1 MDMELWATGKFKP
14 FDPAAREAILLTTGA
29 MNPIHRGHVA
39 MLHAAADRL
48 RTEGYKVVRAYVSP
62 SHDGYVQPKA
72 AASCTIGLSA
82 GFRLEVARRAVA
94 DDPLVAVGAWE
105 ALQPGDWPDFPE
117 VCNDLQSRVGVLVYY
132 VCGTDHATKCGLW
145 NGMSEVGVVV
155 VPRAGDN
162 PRAEQ
167 PSKRVFVAG
176 PAQGEAAGFSSTQV
190 REALKDGDFDAASC
204 LLSAGA
210 AQFMLR
216 PGVDEFAEFAD
227 DFRKIGV
234 LPRQPTPPS
243 QGAGA
248 GRTVGITGCS
258 YSGKARGHYHCEP
271 PLPEG
276 LPLSLSL

>member
-1 MDMELWATGKFKP
+1 MVIPWAPGPINSASRQFGAPDEAPMDVSAPELWPTSKFKP
-14 FDPAAREAILLTTGA
+14 FDPAARVAILLTTGA

-39 MLHAAADRL
+39 MLHAAAVRL
-48 RTEGYKVVRAYVSP
+48 RTEGYEVVRAYVSP

-82 GFRLEVARRAVA
+82 SFRLEVARQAVA

-105 ALQPGDWPDFPE
+105 ALRPGDWPDYPD
-117 VCNDLQSRVGVLVYY
+117 VCNDLRNRFGVRVYY

-145 NGMSEVGVVV
+145 SGMGEIGVVV
-155 VPRAGDN
+155 VPRADDN

-167 PSKRVFVAG
+167 PSKRVFLAE

-190 REALKDGDFDAASC
+190 REALKDGDFDTVRR

-216 PGVDEFAEFAD
+216 PSVDEFAGFAD

-234 LPRQPTPPS
+234 LPR
-243 QGAGA
+243 
-248 GRTVGITGCS
+248 
-258 YSGKARGHYHCEP
+258 
-271 PLPEG
+271 
-276 LPLSLSL
+276 